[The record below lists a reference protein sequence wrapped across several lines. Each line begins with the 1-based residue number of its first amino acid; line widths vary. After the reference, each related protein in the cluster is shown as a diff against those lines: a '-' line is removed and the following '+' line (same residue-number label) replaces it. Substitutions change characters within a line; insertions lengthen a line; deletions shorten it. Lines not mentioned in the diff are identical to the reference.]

1 MNGIER
7 RLISI
12 MNERLKRQMDF
23 ALEIHKETN
32 RMKMDLSLMS
42 FSFQVEAL
50 FGMMNAEKLCT
61 VARQSGMQMLDLTG
75 MEIRLYRPKA
85 LLRAFEKTGISCGCV
100 IETLPFYKGTGRF
113 EKKLDEAISLCRAM
127 KTQNLMIV
135 PGDMDA
141 GACRKLSR
149 EEMLQQAIR
158 MYTVAVARGRKNGI
172 EILFEDT
179 PQAHK
184 PLSSAEDCR
193 TVLDGVEGLD
203 FAFDTANFLVAK
215 EDTDVLEAYELLKDR
230 IRRVHLK
237 DVVRGHFR
245 GGERCANGERI
256 RSVVTGTGMIPM
268 QAVLE
273 KLQAD
278 GYDGALCVEYAAAA
292 GVHGLEHAKAL
303 EAYTK
308 TIRTYWE
315 REDDKR

>member
-141 GACRKLSR
+141 GACRKLSD
-149 EEMLQQAIR
+149 EEMRQQAIR

-193 TVLDGVEGLD
+193 TVLDGVEGLG

-237 DVVRGHFR
+237 DVVRGHFQ
-245 GGERCANGERI
+245 GGEQCANGERI
-256 RSVVTGTGMIPM
+256 RSVVTGTGIVPIK
-268 QAVLE
+268 ALIE
-273 KLQAD
+273 KLEAD
-278 GYDGALCVEYAAAA
+278 GYYGVLCVEYAAAA
-292 GVHGLEHAKAL
+292 GVHGMRHAKAL
-303 EAYTK
+303 EAYSR
-308 TIRTYWE
+308 TIDSYIRGE
-315 REDDKR
+315 EDKR